1 MKKNKGKLGND
12 AGNDALIKSLKELI
26 KDDKQTT
33 MNKKK
38 ITTPTPRLKKEN
50 IKDIKFDNDI
60 KKAMEDDDDDSSK
73 KDVVMSNTD
82 YYLLRDKGTG
92 TVIFK
97 TDAKLAVEF
106 ENINGR
112 VLKDINYIVTIILQE
127 TEDKKLKVLEQYIS
141 ENPHLE
147 KYVDDIKLQSGIT
160 LVDDIIVNDVDYD
173 DLLRLKEHIFDY
185 FGDRE
190 LDEIR
195 KKIMKKTIQHS
206 DWFVAKRAI
215 LFYYFQE
222 FLKKRYNI
230 QFSENVTIPIE
241 GKTYPTKDYI
251 MNLFH
256 LNEAKSSKY
265 NEFEYIEFTE
275 AEEEKDKKDVD
286 IMISKNLTV
295 PASRNSPLE
304 KPSSNLTQTK
314 ANFLSLK
321 NVLLG
326 GIAVVGGIAA
336 AGYAGFPFI
345 LDGASFG
352 SVKKTLEEQKK
363 GAIKD
368 SDKNPIII
376 GTQTMYKN
384 RRYQSGEL
392 ILLLK
397 FCDKWLNEWLQNIEE
412 ELGSPIPFV
421 KEDTL
426 VPFFT
431 QDFEKEREK
440 QKLIKEIS
448 EMDVSDNIKN
458 YYINKLNNWCQ
469 DDVQKEIVKIKEI
482 NTFVKNNNTGTVLD
496 AAQLNAEKAR
506 LTTIVND
513 TLTLSEREL
522 KDAII
527 SKIDDVQV
535 NPPPS
540 TPITIDGGLT
550 DYKTSSSYLAAK
562 KDFMN
567 GKLSRDGFK
576 KKKYEIKKEILN
588 RK

>member
-1 MKKNKGKLGND
+1 
-12 AGNDALIKSLKELI
+12 
-26 KDDKQTT
+26 
-33 MNKKK
+33 
-38 ITTPTPRLKKEN
+38 
-50 IKDIKFDNDI
+50 
-60 KKAMEDDDDDSSK
+60 
-73 KDVVMSNTD
+73 
-82 YYLLRDKGTG
+82 
-92 TVIFK
+92 
-97 TDAKLAVEF
+97 
-106 ENINGR
+106 
-112 VLKDINYIVTIILQE
+112 
-127 TEDKKLKVLEQYIS
+127 
-141 ENPHLE
+141 
-147 KYVDDIKLQSGIT
+147 
-160 LVDDIIVNDVDYD
+160 
-173 DLLRLKEHIFDY
+173 
-185 FGDRE
+185 
-190 LDEIR
+190 
-195 KKIMKKTIQHS
+195 MKKTIQHS

-230 QFSENVTIPIE
+230 QFSENVRIDEKEGITTKENI

-275 AEEEKDKKDVD
+275 VEEEKDKKDVN
-286 IMISKNLTV
+286 IMISKNLIAS
-295 PASRNSPLE
+295 ASRNSPLE

-314 ANFLSLK
+314 ANFFSLQ
-321 NVLLG
+321 NVLR
-326 GIAVVGGIAA
+326 AAVVVGGIAA
-336 AGYAGFPFI
+336 AGYAGFPFK

-352 SVKKTLEEQKK
+352 SDKKTLKEQEE
-363 GAIKD
+363 GAIPNRKD
-368 SDKNPIII
+368 GSPIII

-448 EMDVSDNIKN
+448 EIDVSDNIKN

-482 NTFVKNNNTGTVLD
+482 NTFVKNNNSTGTLS
-496 AAQLNAEKAR
+496 AAELIDEKVR
-506 LTTIVND
+506 LRNFVD
-513 TLTLSEREL
+513 DLTLSDDAL
-522 KDAII
+522 KAAII
-527 SKIDDVQV
+527 SKINNVQV
-535 NPPPS
+535 IPPPS
-540 TPITIDGGLT
+540 NPITIDGGLT

-562 KDFMN
+562 KDFIN

>member
-1 MKKNKGKLGND
+1 MKKNKRKLGKD
-12 AGNDALIKSLKELI
+12 AGNEALIKSLKELI
-26 KDDKQTT
+26 INDDKPTT
-33 MNKKK
+33 MTKKK
-38 ITTPTPRLKKEN
+38 IMTPTPRLKKED
-50 IKDIKFDNDI
+50 IKNIKFDDDI
-60 KKAMEDDDDDSSK
+60 KKAMKDDDDDSSK

-127 TEDKKLKVLEQYIS
+127 TEDKKLRVLEQYIS

-147 KYVDDIKLQSGIT
+147 KYVEDIKLQSGIT

-206 DWFVAKRAI
+206 DWFVAKRVI

-230 QFSENVTIPIE
+230 QFSENVTME
-241 GKTYPTKDYI
+241 DNKTYPTSDYI
-251 MNLFH
+251 MNKFH

-275 AEEEKDKKDVD
+275 ANDEDKDEQFVN
-286 IMISKNLTV
+286 IMISKILTV

-304 KPSSNLTQTK
+304 KPSSNLDQTK
-314 ANFLSLK
+314 GGYLKTALALS
-321 NVLLG
+321 G
-326 GIAVVGGIAA
+326 GIAIAIMSL
-336 AGYAGFPFI
+336 FNR
-345 LDGASFG
+345 DGASFG
-352 SVKKTLEEQKK
+352 SEKKTLHEQKE
-363 GAIKD
+363 GAIKID
-368 SDKNPIII
+368 GIPIII

-412 ELGSPIPFV
+412 ELGHHIPFV

-426 VPFFT
+426 VPFF
-431 QDFEKEREK
+431 DENYKNEKEK
-440 QKLIKEIS
+440 QDLIQKITENKLIKQYVKENLIR
-448 EMDVSDNIKN
+448 
-458 YYINKLNNWCQ
+458 KLNNWCHSEVNTEY
-469 DDVQKEIVKIKEI
+469 DKIVIVEK
-482 NTFVKNNNTGTVLD
+482 FVKEGTLLTGELLTS
-496 AAQLNAEKAR
+496 EKTK
-506 LTTIVND
+506 LTNIID
-513 TLTLSEREL
+513 TLTILNTEQKKELQDEVRNTTSRPAAPAPATDGYKSSE
-522 KDAII
+522 
-527 SKIDDVQV
+527 S
-535 NPPPS
+535 
-540 TPITIDGGLT
+540 
-550 DYKTSSSYLAAK
+550 YKKAK
-562 KDFMN
+562 KDFMD
-567 GKLSRDGFK
+567 GKLSRDRFK
-576 KKKYEIKKEILN
+576 KKKYDIKKEIQH
-588 RK
+588 